1 MKRFFTAI
9 AMSFLMVL
17 SLGVISYKTA
27 SPLTQNYGSS
37 QQQVYGAAVDA
48 STLTVN
54 NVSQT
59 YNLADN
65 LAYSG
70 EMPSEDK
77 TTTLRAVLISDSPA
91 LSEVAFSRLV
101 DIDSDGW
108 GDTTPELELS
118 SADGSTTYTT
128 TLTNDRYV
136 VNETINGLEKL
147 EYTTKNIYLTVKNNY
162 SGTITLRFRIKTDST
177 YTSYGTMTFKV
188 ENSGVYFVS
197 GFDGTV
203 KIPYEQ
209 ANNYTFDEDY
219 IKQFVLGLYNNGTI
233 ISKDDS
239 GVKYGNP
246 VVDPATHDVTY
257 ECDSQIDRTL
267 YNEEQR
273 LGIAYYI
280 TSVVDNQ
287 LVYDVKIDSG
297 IFIYFEKTIIAED
310 TIGVYIDNK
319 LVDNTT
325 TSNRYLIEIS
335 AGASIK
341 GQLVCS
347 NSIQSGTISMS
358 NDDEAFILNS
368 YSEGESDDDE
378 NPKQYF
384 TLTQSVIKVGSFNI
398 SLVATD
404 PLSSYTE
411 NIYLTINVTT
421 TVAPIINLNSTILE
435 IDKGTD
441 ITDID
446 TVFRDNIFSID
457 IYDGTSLDSTIIA
470 DKTKVIIECSIT
482 SSDVAGRYNVHYS
495 YTDADTGL
503 TGTATAVLEVID
515 NTPVISNVVARK
527 AADDEQVRNG
537 GELVLSTAIYFEIN
551 AQDDDGDEITYFAS
565 VNKGTITQDENDPS
579 VFRYEPNDRIAGIVT
594 FTFSVSDGH
603 SSSENFEYTITFKD
617 NIPPTIT
624 LKDDVKIIDGVYYLN
639 VNRKSYIYFRN
650 YIENVADNSSVL
662 SNNDVSI
669 TTSGFTFSDTQERY
683 SFTRVGNYSVT
694 YTLTDESNNTTSVIV
709 NIIVENKAPTA
720 KNYEYEFGYGEKVEL
735 PLASLVTDDADG
747 YAVVLSGFVMD
758 INGNSLATDTFS
770 IADDGTV
777 TLKMSKVHNETQ
789 NKDLPYVGGAY
800 FRYKVIDSDG
810 VESSLYTI
818 TVNFKDTTPPVV
830 TRTDKVTKFI
840 KGRNYADFS
849 PYGYFKAVDEIDGEL
864 DVTAITIYKGSETVT
879 EISFDRVGEYSIKYL
894 YKDSAGNITE
904 RTVDIEIVLG
914 GVPRI
919 ELLATESTITLNGN
933 FDIYNFIYK
942 ISDDEDGDI
951 TSGFKALRENGSLNI
966 DDGAVDTSKVGTY
979 VIKMYYVD
987 SDGNA
992 SATIEF
998 TLTVEKPKEFPI
1010 QIIYYGA
1017 GGLGLVLLIVVI
1029 RIIAVKR
1036 KMRI

>member
-17 SLGVISYKTA
+17 SLGVISYKIA
-27 SPLTQNYGSS
+27 SPLTQNYELE
-37 QQQVYGAAVDA
+37 QRQVYGATVDA

-54 NVSQT
+54 NVSQN

-70 EMPSEDK
+70 EMPSASK
-77 TTTLRAVLISDSPA
+77 TTTLFYSLTDNSPE
-91 LSEVAFSRLV
+91 LSGVAFSKLV
-101 DIDSDGW
+101 DVGSSGW

-118 SADGSTTYTT
+118 SADGSVTYTT
-128 TLTNDRYV
+128 TLANGNNV
-136 VNETINGLEKL
+136 VNETITGLEKL
-147 EYTTKNIYLTVKNNY
+147 EYTNDTLYLTVKNNY
-162 SGTITLRFRIKTDST
+162 IGTITLRFRIKTDST
-177 YTSYGTMTFKV
+177 YTSYGTITA
-188 ENSGVYFVS
+188 EINNRGIYFS
-197 GFDGTV
+197 SLGYGT
-203 KIPYEQ
+203 IYIAAEDIDS
-209 ANNYTFDEDY
+209 YTFDTKFFEDY
-219 IKQFVLGLYNNGTI
+219 ILGGYNNGTVIAVKDLI
-233 ISKDDS
+233 I
-239 GVKYGNP
+239 GNP
-246 VVDPATHDVTY
+246 VDDGSGNIKYTV
-257 ECDSQIDRTL
+257 EGQIDKTL
-267 YNEEQR
+267 YNQNQ
-273 LGIAYYI
+273 GIGVFFTYDEDGNTLAVRKSLSIYI
-280 TSVVDNQ
+280 
-287 LVYDVKIDSG
+287 
-297 IFIYFEKTIIAED
+297 EKYIPPTD
-310 TIGVYIDNK
+310 TIDVYIGDT
-319 LVDNTT
+319 LVNNTSS
-325 TSNRYLIEIS
+325 SNRYVIELS
-335 AGASIK
+335 AGASFGGYALCEN
-341 GQLVCS
+341 GQQNCRLELS
-347 NSIQSGTISMS
+347 NANVFSISSQIENPGSKDNPTTYFKRIFTIS
-358 NDDEAFILNS
+358 
-368 YSEGESDDDE
+368 
-378 NPKQYF
+378 Q
-384 TLTQSVIKVGSFNI
+384 LTPKVGSFNI
-398 SLVATD
+398 TLVATD

-441 ITDID
+441 ITNID
-446 TVFRDNIFSID
+446 TVFRDNISSID

-470 DKTKVIIECSIT
+470 DRTKVIVECNIT

-495 YTDADTGL
+495 YTDVDTGL

-551 AQDDDGDEITYFAS
+551 AQDDDGDEITYFAN
-565 VNKGTITQDENDPS
+565 VNKGTITQDESDPT
-579 VFRYEPNDRIAGIVT
+579 VFHYAPNDRIAGIVT

-603 SSSENFEYTITFKD
+603 SSSENFEYAITFKD

-624 LKDDVKIIDGVYYLN
+624 LKDDVKQVDGVFYLN

-662 SNNDVSI
+662 SNNDVVI
-669 TTSGFTFSDTQERY
+669 TTSGFTFSDAQERY

-694 YTLTDESNNTTSVIV
+694 YTLTDESNNTTSVTV
-709 NIIVENKAPTA
+709 NIIVENKVPTA

-864 DVTAITIYKGSETVT
+864 DVTAITIYRGSETVT

-904 RTVDIEIVLG
+904 RTVDIDIVLG

-942 ISDDEDGDI
+942 ISDEEDGDI